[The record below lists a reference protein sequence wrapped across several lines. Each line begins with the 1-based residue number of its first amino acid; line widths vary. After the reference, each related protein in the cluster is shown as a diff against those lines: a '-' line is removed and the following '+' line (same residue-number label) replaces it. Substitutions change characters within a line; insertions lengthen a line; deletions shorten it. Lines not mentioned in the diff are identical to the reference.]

1 MRWVITGANRG
12 IGLEFARQLAQR
24 GEMVEA
30 GVRDLAP
37 RGPIAELALG
47 SNVNI
52 HPCDVGSDE
61 GVAAFARS
69 IGDVPVDVLINNAGV
84 MGKMQAFEDLDLDDV
99 MQTINVNAIGVI
111 RVTRALMPNMLK
123 GTARRIVHISSG
135 MGSIAD
141 NGSGGHGWPRRPHP
155 RRRLGPHDAPSHRY
169 ALAGQH
175 GRVRGLQGWRVPV
188 LRFRWRR
195 RECVVWIRPSII
207 VRTSQSPR
215 RASGAPCCREH
226 HSSGSSDSTSRLLAL
241 VTHG

>member
-141 NGSGGHGWPRRPHP
+141 NGSGGAYGYRMSK
-155 RRRLGPHDAPSHRY
+155 A
-169 ALAGQH
+169 ALNMANKSLS
-175 GRVRGLQGWRVPV
+175 VDYKAQG
-188 LRFRWRR
+188 FT
-195 RECVVWIRPSII
+195 CVVMNPGW
-207 VRTSQSPR
+207 VQTDMGGH
-215 RASGAPCCREH
+215 GAPTPVE
-226 HSSGSSDSTSRLLAL
+226 DSVRMMLRRIDTLSPANTGEF
-241 VTHG
+241 VDYKGGVYPY